1 MVHESQGRCALV
13 RLVREFESK
22 VQVQGAGYSS
32 PVQVQAGKGILSSL
46 LNGCQQVLAV
56 GYCKRRGGKNRCLLV
71 GLESK
76 RGSSVTAGLQKPVS
90 SDALQVAAPR
100 AWRGPRATF
109 ETLL

>member
-1 MVHESQGRCALV
+1 MVHETQGRCALV

-22 VQVQGAGYSS
+22 VQATRHPCKSKRARGSFRHCSMGVNRCQ
-32 PVQVQAGKGILSSL
+32 L
-46 LNGCQQVLAV
+46 LDTVHS
-56 GYCKRRGGKNRCLLV
+56 KRRGGKSWCLLV

-76 RGSSVTAGLQKPVS
+76 RGSSVTAGLLKPVS